1 MTERFNRQVEIIFR
15 HEGGYVNDP
24 NDPGGETKFGISK
37 RSYPG
42 LDIKN
47 LSKEKA
53 KEIYW
58 NDFYQK
64 MKIGHIAD
72 EDISLQMFD
81 FGVNAGGNAVKTMQ
95 NILNLKPDG
104 VIGNDTL
111 NAVNSYPDQAKLHNL
126 FVDARVQYYKTLVEK
141 RPAST
146 KYLDGWLNRV
156 FSTTSKKKIVM
167 ISGGFVL
174 VVSLLTIGGLWLHS
188 RMKRIME

>member
-95 NILNLKPDG
+95 KVLGLKQDG

-111 NAVNSYPDQAKLHNL
+111 NTVNSYPDQAKLHNL
-126 FVDARVQYYKTLVEK
+126 FVDARVQYYKTLAEK

-156 FSTTSKKKIVM
+156 FSTTIA
-167 ISGGFVL
+167 G
-174 VVSLLTIGGLWLHS
+174 
-188 RMKRIME
+188 